1 MKVVIIGGIAAGM
14 SAAAKF
20 KRLSPNDDVVVYEK
34 GDIVSFGACGLPY
47 YVGGFFEDSN
57 EMIARTPEEFRASGI
72 KLFTNHEVMKVDFNV
87 TTFSKLTFFIGGI
100 IALAPLAIINLS

>member
-20 KRLSPNDDVVVYEK
+20 KRLCPNDEVIVYEK

-57 EMIARTPEEFRASGI
+57 EMIARTPEKFRESGVDI
-72 KLFTNHEVMKVDFNV
+72 FTKHEVLGVDFD
-87 TTFSKLTFFIGGI
+87 SKTLKVKNIRDNEEFTD
-100 IALAPLAIINLS
+100 S